1 MSITTKEKNMA
12 SSPWGKVKSV
22 EAVNLTDIMSEQL
35 ATELQ
40 KKEDKHYMESIEIP
54 AELLEQEVTDDKSWD
69 SDEMIALMLQ
79 KQFDKEYDDMLK
91 RTENKFNGDSKVSIS
106 YANYRRSND
115 IEVESDSD
123 EELIDV
129 IDRKDWDT
137 FDKLERSLNSIPRC
151 GYMKQENGSM
161 VTKHDS
167 ALSGR
172 KNTCKLM
179 SFPPEFHT
187 GDGAGFDLQ
196 LSNKVFNR

>member
-1 MSITTKEKNMA
+1 MA
-12 SSPWGKVKSV
+12 TSPWGKVKSV
-22 EAVNLTDIMSEQL
+22 EPVNLTDIMSEQL
-35 ATELQ
+35 ANELQ
-40 KKEDKHYMESIEIP
+40 DKENKLYMKSLEPESNLKEDNID
-54 AELLEQEVTDDKSWD
+54 ELPCD

-79 KQFDKEYDDMLK
+79 KQYDKEYDEMLK

-129 IDRKDWDT
+129 IDRKDWDR
-137 FDKLERSLNSIPRC
+137 FDNVERSLASMPRC
-151 GYMKQENGSM
+151 GYMKQENGNM
-161 VTKHDS
+161 LTKHDS
-167 ALSGR
+167 TLSGR